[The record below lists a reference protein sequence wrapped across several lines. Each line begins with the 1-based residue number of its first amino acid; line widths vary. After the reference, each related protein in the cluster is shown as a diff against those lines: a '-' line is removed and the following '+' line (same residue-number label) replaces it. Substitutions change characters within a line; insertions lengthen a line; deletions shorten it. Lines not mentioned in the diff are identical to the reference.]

1 MDPARVDGLA
11 RVLDSVAKDRQVIVF
26 THDDRLPEA
35 VRRMGLDALVVEVT
49 RLEGSVVELRQ
60 GLDPVGRRSHLQ
72 QDRPDLMAGVQLYG
86 PDARTLLSSADELL
100 STASDAWA
108 GRWPRAV
115 ALLTRQALER
125 SMDELWAVKAPTMIR
140 ASARAKI

>member
-1 MDPARVDGLA
+1 
-11 RVLDSVAKDRQVIVF
+11 
-26 THDDRLPEA
+26 
-35 VRRMGLDALVVEVT
+35 
-49 RLEGSVVELRQ
+49 
-60 GLDPVGRRSHLQ
+60 
-72 QDRPDLMAGVQLYG
+72 MAGVQLYG
-86 PDARTLLSSADELL
+86 PDARTLLSSADDLL

-140 ASARAKI
+140 ASARARILCLRQWVQPNLAGRTAYTWSALSRACHQHAYELAPTTSELSGWLDTVDELERTVRARITQ